1 MKHRL
6 YPLVTIFI
14 TLSLFIVLS
23 CRNKIK
29 APSKEEINSINLKRG
44 EITLCSAS
52 NKQLGHV
59 EFETSCIAEV
69 KEDFNLAIE
78 LLHSFEYDEAEK
90 AFAKVIDKQPDCAM
104 AYWGVAMCNN
114 HPLWSPPNEIELKKG
129 AKAINIARLITGKT
143 DKETD
148 YIEALTLFYKDW
160 NKINHHTR
168 SIIYEKAMEKL
179 YHNYP
184 QDKEAGVFYAL
195 AIDASTN
202 PNDKSFTNPKKAGDI
217 LFSLY
222 PGQPEHP
229 GIVHYIIH
237 TYDYPELAI
246 KALPAAQ
253 KYASIAPS
261 SAHAQHMP
269 SHIFTRL
276 GLWNECIQS
285 NLLSVA
291 NAKCYAGSAGIKGT
305 WDEELHGLDYLV
317 YAYLQKGDNKKAK
330 EQCDYLKSIKEVHP
344 SNFKVAYA
352 FASIP
357 SRYLLENKIWIEA
370 AALKDQRADFPWKKF
385 PWQRAITHF
394 TRLLGFVHQDN
405 IDSANKE
412 LNVLTTLYD
421 TLAKQKDSYKA
432 RQVEIQIK
440 TGQAWIWFKN
450 KKNAKAL
457 KEMTAAANLEDS
469 TEKHPVTPCEVIP
482 ARELLGDMLLQ
493 MNLPAQALE
502 AYEADLK
509 RHPKR
514 FNGLYGAA
522 LSSQKI
528 NKKEKALYYFQQ
540 LVDSASADSERP
552 ELKTAKSFLN
562 KFKKSLL
569 L

>member
-1 MKHRL
+1 MKHR
-6 YPLVTIFI
+6 PQPIFTIFI
-14 TLSLFIVLS
+14 ILSVFFVLS
-23 CRNKIK
+23 CRYKTK
-29 APSKEEINSINLKRG
+29 VPSKEEINSINLKRG
-44 EITLCSAS
+44 EITLCGAT
-52 NKQLGHV
+52 NKQLGQV
-59 EFETSCIAEV
+59 EFETSCNTEV

-90 AFAKVIDKQPDCAM
+90 AFSKVIDKQPDCAM
-104 AYWGVAMCNN
+104 AYWGVAMCSN
-114 HPLWSPPNEIELKKG
+114 HPLWSPPNEIELQKG
-129 AKAINIARLITGKT
+129 AKAINIAQLITGKS
-143 DKETD
+143 DRETD
-148 YIEALTLFYKDW
+148 YIEALAIFYKDW
-160 NKINHHTR
+160 DKIDHHTR
-168 SIIYEKAMEKL
+168 SISFEKAMEKL

-184 QDKEAGVFYAL
+184 KDKEAGVFYAL
-195 AIDASTN
+195 ALDASAK
-202 PNDKSFTNPKKAGDI
+202 PDDKSFLNQKKAGEI

-222 PGQPEHP
+222 PSQPEHP

-237 TYDYPELAI
+237 TFDFPELAI

-330 EQCDYLKSIKEVHP
+330 EQCEYLKTIKEV
-344 SNFKVAYA
+344 SVNFKVTYA

-357 SRYLLENKIWIEA
+357 SRYLLENKKWEEA
-370 AALKDQRADFPWKKF
+370 AALKNERTDFPWKKF
-385 PWQRAITHF
+385 PWQKAITHF
-394 TRLLGFVHQDN
+394 TRMLGFVHQN
-405 IDSANKE
+405 KIDSANKE
-412 LNVLTTLYD
+412 LNVLTSLYD
-421 TLAKQKDSYKA
+421 TLTKQKDSFKA

-440 TGQAWIWFKN
+440 AGQAWIFFKE
-450 KKNAKAL
+450 KKNVEAL
-457 KEMTAAANLEDS
+457 KMMTAAADLEDG
-469 TEKHPVTPCEVIP
+469 TDKHPVTPCEVIP
-482 ARELLGDMLLQ
+482 ARELLGDILLE

-502 AYEADLK
+502 AYEKDLE

-528 NKKEKALYYFQQ
+528 NKKEKALNFFQQ
-540 LVDSASADSERP
+540 LVDNASADSERQ
-552 ELKTAKSFLN
+552 ELQTAKSFLK
-562 KFKKSLL
+562 KFKQSLL
-569 L
+569 